1 MTPEKNSP
9 KAPLN
14 LSLLKSSPVFARYQ
28 YIFNIAIEAVF
39 LNKFRSVLTALGII
53 FGVAAVIAMMAIGNG
68 AQKEILDQMK
78 LVGVNNIIITPKV
91 ESSKGSSGQESGQ
104 SDSQSQTSE
113 KSKSKFSP
121 GLSLKDAESI
131 KRMVPTVKR
140 VSPVVIFEADV
151 IRDAVRHSTKISGVT
166 PDFFELFNLELQ
178 QGEMFNF
185 EQLKEGKAVCLIGS
199 TIQSKFFPNG
209 SPIGQD
215 IKCGRLWLKVIGV
228 LKKKEVNQSSME
240 NLGISDYN
248 NSIFAPVQ
256 TLMRRVKDR
265 TMVTA
270 ASLHGSEYANY
281 GDVVFFS
288 SSDGEQVAKNQVD
301 KIIVQV
307 KESGQINP
315 TTDIL
320 KRMLLR
326 RHQEVEDFEI
336 KVPELLLK
344 QEQRTKDIFNIVLG
358 AIASIS
364 LLVGGIGI
372 MNIML
377 ASVMERIKEIGIR
390 RAIGATKRDIVLQFL
405 MEATFLSIT
414 GGLIGIMLGIILSKL
429 IMQFTSILTII
440 SPVSIIISFGVSASV
455 GIIFGYMPAKRA
467 SVADPVE
474 SLRHE

>member
-1 MTPEKNSP
+1 MFE
-9 KAPLN
+9 
-14 LSLLKSSPVFARYQ
+14 RYQ
-28 YIFNIAIEAVF
+28 YIFNIALEAVF
-39 LNKFRSVLTALGII
+39 LNKFRSMLTALGII

-78 LVGVNNIIITPKV
+78 LVGVNNIIITPKI
-91 ESSKGSSGQESGQ
+91 EKNKGSSSQNNDQ
-104 SDSQSQTSE
+104 SSSSSSSD
-113 KSKSKFSP
+113 KNKGKFSP

-131 KRMVPTVKR
+131 REMIPTVLR
-140 VSPVVIFEADV
+140 VSPVVIYEADV
-151 IRDAVRHSTKISGVT
+151 IREAVRYTTKISGVT
-166 PDFFELFNLELQ
+166 PDFFDLFNIDLQ
-178 QGEMFNF
+178 QGDMFNA
-185 EQLKEGKAVCLIGS
+185 EQLKEGKAVCIIGS

-209 SPIGQD
+209 SSIGQE

-228 LKKKEVNQSSME
+228 LRKKEVNQSTME

-248 NSIFAPVQ
+248 NSVFAPIQ

-265 TMVTA
+265 TMVTS
-270 ASLHGSEYANY
+270 ASLHGSSGFEDF
-281 GDVVFFS
+281 GDVAFS
-288 SSDGEQVAKNQVD
+288 FNREGEELAKNQVD
-301 KIIVQV
+301 KIVVQV
-307 KESGQINP
+307 KQSSQITP
-315 TTDIL
+315 TTDLL

-326 RHQEVEDFEI
+326 RHQKLEDFEI

-358 AIASIS
+358 CIAGIS

-390 RAIGATKRDIVLQFL
+390 RAIGATKRDIALQFL
-405 MEATFLSIT
+405 MEATLLSIT
-414 GGLIGIMLGIILSKL
+414 GGLIGIILGIIFSKL

-440 SPVSIIISFGVSASV
+440 SPISIIISFGVSASV
-455 GIIFGYMPAKRA
+455 GIIFGYMPAKQA
-467 SVADPVE
+467 SAADPVE

>member
-1 MTPEKNSP
+1 
-9 KAPLN
+9 
-14 LSLLKSSPVFARYQ
+14 VFERYQ
-28 YIFNIAIEAVF
+28 YIFNIALEAVF
-39 LNKFRSVLTALGII
+39 LNKFRSMLTALGII

-91 ESSKGSSGQESGQ
+91 EKGKNSSSSSSSSSSTSSSTDKNKG
-104 SDSQSQTSE
+104 
-113 KSKSKFSP
+113 KFSP

-131 KRMVPTVKR
+131 SEMIPTVQK
-140 VSPVVIFEADV
+140 VSPVVIYEADV
-151 IRDAVRHSTKISGVT
+151 IRDAVRYSTKISGVT
-166 PDFFELFNLELQ
+166 PDFFELFNIDLQ
-178 QGEMFNF
+178 QGDMFNS
-185 EQLKEGKAVCLIGS
+185 EQMREGKAVCLIGS

-209 SPIGQD
+209 NSIGQD

-228 LKKKEVNQSSME
+228 LRKKEVNQSTME

-248 NSIFAPVQ
+248 NSVFAPIQ
-256 TLMRRVKDR
+256 TMMRRVKDR
-265 TMVTA
+265 TMITA
-270 ASLHGSEYANY
+270 SSLHGSSYEMDF
-281 GDVVFFS
+281 GDMVIS
-288 SSDGEQVAKNQVD
+288 GSRDGDELSKNQVD
-301 KIIVQV
+301 KIVVQV
-307 KESGQINP
+307 RQSSQIAP
-315 TTDIL
+315 TTELL

-326 RHQEVEDFEI
+326 RHQKMEDFEI

-358 AIASIS
+358 CIAGIS

-390 RAIGATKRDIVLQFL
+390 RAIGATKADITLQFL
-405 MEATFLSIT
+405 MEATLLSIT
-414 GGLIGIMLGIILSKL
+414 GGLIGIILGIVFSKL
-429 IMQFTSILTII
+429 IMQFTTILTII

-467 SVADPVE
+467 SIADPVE